1 MKINGR
7 IIVFAALLGGNLSA
21 APFVA
26 LGDNAELF
34 LTASVDVKVDD
45 NIYLR
50 NTNEA
55 DDTILTFSPGL
66 DLVFGRN
73 AATSGN
79 VFYRHD
85 ILRYSDNSNQD
96 TDLANFGFNSLY
108 SNGKTKFDAGLSY
121 SETAQND
128 ASTPGFI
135 IPRDVTSAR
144 AIAEFGLTEKT
155 ALGAGARYEKS
166 DYSIG
171 GGYRDSSNL
180 SVPLDVYFEY
190 SPKLE
195 VSVGYRYRTNDVAGA
210 GNLDSNDHFLSI
222 GARGEF
228 TPKMS
233 GQIRV
238 GYSKRNFDGAR
249 PDEDTFG
256 LDANLTL
263 AATEKTA
270 IRFNVSN
277 DFGVS
282 ALGESTDN
290 FLFSA
295 SINSRVDDQ
304 WSWQAG
310 LSFRATDYPTRA
322 DDYIVGNV
330 GVRYTYSSFVN
341 FAAGVTHRKNDSTV
355 GTNDFSNNVFSL
367 TANLRY

>member
-7 IIVFAALLGGNLSA
+7 IVVLAALLGGNLTA

-85 ILRYSDNSNQD
+85 ILRYSDNSNQN

-128 ASTPGFI
+128 ASVPGFI
-135 IPRDVTSAR
+135 VPRDATNAR
-144 AIAEFGLTEKT
+144 ALAEFGLTEKT
-155 ALGAGARYEKS
+155 SLGLGARYEKS
-166 DYSIG
+166 DYGIG
-171 GGYRDSSNL
+171 GGFRDYSNF

-195 VSVGYRYRTNDVAGA
+195 LSAGYRYRTNDVGGA
-210 GNLDSNDHFLSI
+210 GTLDSDDHFLSI

-233 GQIRV
+233 GQIRI
-238 GYSKRNFDGAR
+238 GYAKRNFDGAR
-249 PDEDTFG
+249 ADEDTFG

-263 AATEKTA
+263 AATAKTA

-282 ALGESTDN
+282 ALGESTDS
-290 FLFSA
+290 FLFST

-304 WSWQAG
+304 WSWQAN
-310 LSFRATDYPTRA
+310 LAFRSIDYPTRS
-322 DDYIVGNV
+322 DDYFEGGA
-330 GVRYTYSSFVN
+330 GVRYTYNSFVN
-341 FAAGVTHRKNDSTV
+341 FAAGFTHRKNDSTLAL
-355 GTNDFSNNVFSL
+355 NDFSNNVFSL

>member
-7 IIVFAALLGGNLSA
+7 IVALTALLAGNLTA

-85 ILRYSDNSNQD
+85 ILRYSDNSVQD

-108 SNGKTKFDAGLSY
+108 SNGKTKFDAGVSY
-121 SETAQND
+121 AETAQND
-128 ASTPGFI
+128 AATPGFI
-135 IPRDVTSAR
+135 VPRDITTAR
-144 AIAEFGLTEKT
+144 ALAEFGLTEKT
-155 ALGAGARYEKS
+155 SLGAGARYEKS
-166 DYSIG
+166 DFSVG
-171 GGYRDSSNL
+171 GGYRDSSNF

-195 VSVGYRYRTNDVAGA
+195 LSAGYRYRSNDVSGA

-238 GYSKRNFDGAR
+238 GYAKRNFDAATG
-249 PDEDTFG
+249 DEDTFG

-263 AATEKTA
+263 AATAKTA

-295 SINSRVDDQ
+295 SVNSRVDDQ

-310 LSFRATDYPTRA
+310 LAFRAVDYPTRA
-322 DDYIVGNV
+322 DDYFEGNV

-341 FAAGVTHRKNDSTV
+341 FAAGYTHRKNDSSLT
-355 GTNDFSNNVFSL
+355 TNDFSNNVFSL